1 MSLRRCLLAAA
12 GAAVFAAWGCS
23 AALATQEAGITEGA
37 EAGPLFRV
45 VSYNIRHG
53 RGMDDVV
60 DLDRTA
66 GVIRELSPDLVGLQ
80 EVDRGVARSGG
91 TDQAA
96 ELGARLG
103 LHAVFGAFMDYQGG
117 AYGMA
122 ILSRFPPIRSWSI
135 PLPEGNEPRVALAVA
150 VSPAP
155 GDTLVLVNVH
165 FDWVADDG
173 YRSAQAR
180 ALAFVLDTLTHPHIL
195 VGDLNDE
202 PGSPTVE
209 LFRQRMREAEKPPGE
224 RFTFVSE
231 RRRGEIDYIFA
242 APAEAWRIR
251 EVRVVPESLASDH
264 RPVLAVLERWGTAG
278 DSRDGSHPGH

>member
-1 MSLRRCLLAAA
+1 VTVRRRFLVA
-12 GAAVFAAWGCS
+12 GAAVFTAWGCS
-23 AALATQEAGITEGA
+23 AALATPEAGITAGS
-37 EAGPLFRV
+37 EAGPLLRV

-66 GVIRELSPDLVGLQ
+66 RVIRELSPDLVGLQ
-80 EVDRGVARSGG
+80 EVDRGAERSGG

-135 PLPEGNEPRVALAVA
+135 PLPEGNEPRIALAVA

-165 FDWVADDG
+165 FDWVADDR
-173 YRSAQAR
+173 YRLAQAR
-180 ALAFVLDTLTHPHIL
+180 ALASVLDTLSHPHLL

-209 LFRQRMREAEKPPGE
+209 LFRQGMREAEKPPGD

-231 RRRGEIDYIFA
+231 RTGREREIDYIFA
-242 APAEAWRIR
+242 APAEVWRIR
-251 EVRVVPESLASDH
+251 EVRVVPESRASDH
-264 RPVLAVLERWGTAG
+264 RPVLAVLERQ
-278 DSRDGSHPGH
+278 GSEW

>member
-1 MSLRRCLLAAA
+1 VTVRRRFLVA
-12 GAAVFAAWGCS
+12 GAAVFTAWGCS
-23 AALATQEAGITEGA
+23 AALATPEAGITAGS
-37 EAGPLFRV
+37 EAGPLLRV

-66 GVIRELSPDLVGLQ
+66 RVIRELSPDLVGLQ
-80 EVDRGVARSGG
+80 EVDRGAERSGG

-135 PLPEGNEPRVALAVA
+135 PLPEGNEPRIALAVA

-165 FDWVADDG
+165 FDWVADDR
-173 YRSAQAR
+173 YRLAQAR
-180 ALAFVLDTLTHPHIL
+180 ALASVLDTLSHPHLL

-209 LFRQRMREAEKPPGE
+209 LFRRRMREAEKPPGE

-231 RRRGEIDYIFA
+231 RTRREREIDYIFA

-251 EVRVVPESLASDH
+251 EVRVVPESRASDH
-264 RPVLAVLERWGTAG
+264 RPVLAVLERQ
-278 DSRDGSHPGH
+278 GSEW